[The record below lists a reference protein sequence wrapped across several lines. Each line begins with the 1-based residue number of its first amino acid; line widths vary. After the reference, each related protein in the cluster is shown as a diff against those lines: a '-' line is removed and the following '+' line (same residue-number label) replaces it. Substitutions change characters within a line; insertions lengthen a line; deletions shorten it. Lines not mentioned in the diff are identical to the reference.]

1 MQLNLKNS
9 TSTTMVFLIAPQFLF
24 GFQHS
29 LGAKQNHSFD
39 TSEILL
45 VKDKYFAE

>member
-9 TSTTMVFLIAPQFLF
+9 TSTFLLITPRFLF

-29 LGAKQNHSFD
+29 LGAEQNHSFD
-39 TSEILL
+39 ASKILL
-45 VKDKYFAE
+45 VNDKCFAE